1 MITAAKWQG
10 KTVEKVLRY
19 GMELQKT
26 DDIDLMALVGRGRK
40 EAFVELV
47 RRYQRPLLNFFRK
60 MGADTSAAEDLVQET
75 FLRLFNYRDRYEPKA
90 KFTTFLYTLA
100 RHTRVDHLRKM
111 QRSPRTE
118 GNLESVEKPAARAVN
133 TNEKLDLRTALGG
146 LSEKLRSVVVM
157 SVYQGLKY
165 QEIGEILE
173 IPVGTVKSRM
183 HLAVRELKGLL
194 DAE

>member
-1 MITAAKWQG
+1 
-10 KTVEKVLRY
+10 VLRY

-26 DDIDLMALVGRGRK
+26 EDIDLMALVGRGRK
-40 EAFVELV
+40 GAFIELV
-47 RRYQRPLLNFFRK
+47 HRHQSPLLNFFRK
-60 MGADTSAAEDLVQET
+60 MGADTGTAEDLVQET
-75 FLRLFNYRDRYEPKA
+75 FLRLFNYRDRYQPKA

-100 RHTRVDHLRKM
+100 RHARVDRLRKM

-118 GNLESVEKPAARAVN
+118 GDLESVERPADGEAD
-133 TNEKLDLRTALGG
+133 TDGKLDLRTALGG